1 MKIKDNGYIGA
12 TGYLSLEDCILW
24 WGVEGRSMYDR
35 LIRLSMNSH
44 EYTNK
49 DIHTPLDGNSFQSME
64 SPTPFIPFMKGSKK
78 IYE

>member
-12 TGYLSLEDCILW
+12 TGYLSLEDCILS
-24 WGVEGRSMYDR
+24 WGEEGRKIFDG
-35 LIRLSMNSH
+35 LIRNQL
-44 EYTNK
+44 TNK